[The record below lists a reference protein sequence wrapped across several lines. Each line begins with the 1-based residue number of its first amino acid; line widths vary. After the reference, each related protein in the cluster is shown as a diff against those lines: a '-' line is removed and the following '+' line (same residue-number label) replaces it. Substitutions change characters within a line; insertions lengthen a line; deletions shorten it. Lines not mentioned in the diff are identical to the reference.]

1 MGGVV
6 DYYNQLGAKGVREK
20 VHISI
25 AESNCQQANW
35 PSHKKT
41 ESTSIM
47 ENSMT
52 SRLRIKG

>member
-6 DYYNQLGAKGVREK
+6 DYYNQLGAKGAREK

-41 ESTSIM
+41 ESTGIM

-52 SRLRIKG
+52 FPASN